1 MIDLFNKV
9 IKYQKVNGTESNPQI
24 IMFKLAGCKKCK
36 EVQVD
41 LMINDADYD
50 EFDCMNEKH
59 EKIADEIETVLN
71 INHYPILFI
80 TRPQYKIITT
90 DDLKSEH
97 SVYEQ
102 IQKYL

>member
-9 IKYQKVNGTESNPQI
+9 IEYQKVNGTESNPQI

-50 EFDCMNEKH
+50 EFDCIDSKH
-59 EKIADEIETVLN
+59 EEIADEIEATLN

>member
-1 MIDLFNKV
+1 
-9 IKYQKVNGTESNPQI
+9 
-24 IMFKLAGCKKCK
+24 MFKLAGCKKCK

>member
-9 IKYQKVNGTESNPQI
+9 IEYQKVNGTESNPQI
-24 IMFKLAGCKKCK
+24 IMFRLAGCRKCK

-50 EFDCMNEKH
+50 EFDCMDEKH
-59 EKIADEIETVLN
+59 QEIADEVETTLN

-90 DDLKSEH
+90 DDLKPEH
-97 SVYEQ
+97 SIYEQ

>member
-9 IKYQKVNGTESNPQI
+9 IEYQKVNGTESNPQI
-24 IMFKLAGCKKCK
+24 IMFKLVGCKKCK

-59 EKIADEIETVLN
+59 EEIADEIETVLN

>member
-59 EKIADEIETVLN
+59 EEIADEIETTLN

-80 TRPQYKIITT
+80 TRPQHKIITT
-90 DDLKSEH
+90 DDLKPEH

-102 IQKYL
+102 IKKYL

>member
-9 IKYQKVNGTESNPQI
+9 IEYQKVNGTESNPQI

-59 EKIADEIETVLN
+59 EEIADEIEATLN

>member
-9 IKYQKVNGTESNPQI
+9 IEYQKVNGTESNPQI

-59 EKIADEIETVLN
+59 EEIADEIETVLN

>member
-50 EFDCMNEKH
+50 EFDCMEEKH
-59 EKIADEIETVLN
+59 QEIADEIEETLN
-71 INHYPILFI
+71 INHYPIIFI
-80 TRPQYKIITT
+80 TRPQFKLITMDDIISEQSIYK
-90 DDLKSEH
+90 
-97 SVYEQ
+97 Q
-102 IQKYL
+102 IKKYL

>member
-9 IKYQKVNGTESNPQI
+9 IEYQKVNGTESNPQI

-59 EKIADEIETVLN
+59 EEIADEIETVLN

-90 DDLKSEH
+90 DDLKSKH

>member
-9 IKYQKVNGTESNPQI
+9 IKYQKINGTESNPQI

-59 EKIADEIETVLN
+59 EEIADEIETVLN

>member
-50 EFDCMNEKH
+50 E
-59 EKIADEIETVLN
+59 
-71 INHYPILFI
+71 
-80 TRPQYKIITT
+80 
-90 DDLKSEH
+90 
-97 SVYEQ
+97 
-102 IQKYL
+102 